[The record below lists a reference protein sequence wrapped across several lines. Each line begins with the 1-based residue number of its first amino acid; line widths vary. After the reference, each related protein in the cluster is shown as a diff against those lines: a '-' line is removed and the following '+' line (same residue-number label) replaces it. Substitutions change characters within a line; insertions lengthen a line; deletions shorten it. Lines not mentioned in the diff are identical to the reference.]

1 MLKFDSLLTPKLL
14 KGLYALVT
22 LVCVFMVLYT
32 FDTRPYQAIAWLVA
46 AIVARVPFE
55 LMMVSFKNN
64 EYLRRICELMESNNS
79 NSNFNSNFKADAHTD
94 ADFKE

>member
-79 NSNFNSNFKADAHTD
+79 NFKADAHTD

>member
-64 EYLRRICELMESNNS
+64 EYLRRICELMESKNS
-79 NSNFNSNFKADAHTD
+79 SFKADADAD
-94 ADFKE
+94 ADFKD

>member
-1 MLKFDSLLTPKLL
+1 MACGCYSG
-14 KGLYALVT
+14 KGS
-22 LVCVFMVLYT
+22 
-32 FDTRPYQAIAWLVA
+32 
-46 AIVARVPFE
+46 FE

>member
-46 AIVARVPFE
+46 AVVARVPFE

-79 NSNFNSNFKADAHTD
+79 NSKPNFKTDADTD
-94 ADFKE
+94 ADFKD